1 MDGRSSAQR
10 TITRRLRLVGGRRH
24 DGIHSLHQPHTVAGE
39 CRGRLAARHKYNN
52 AGKNWRHTG
61 DVWRYGLRLLVTA
74 VAAEAPYDKIV
85 TGRWWDWSVMNPIFG
100 LLIALVVLT
109 LLDWARRR
117 YAGVVRGVPAL
128 SQ

>member
-1 MDGRSSAQR
+1 MAVPRRKEQSRVGPVALVAVAMMASIAFTSLIPSPEPKASPSSTANW
-10 TITRRLRLVGGRRH
+10 
-24 DGIHSLHQPHTVAGE
+24 
-39 CRGRLAARHKYNN
+39 RHKYNN

-100 LLIALVVLT
+100 LLIALVVC
-109 LLDWARRR
+109 
-117 YAGVVRGVPAL
+117 AL
-128 SQ
+128 AV

>member
-1 MDGRSSAQR
+1 M
-10 TITRRLRLVGGRRH
+10 
-24 DGIHSLHQPHTVAGE
+24 
-39 CRGRLAARHKYNN
+39 
-52 AGKNWRHTG
+52 
-61 DVWRYGLRLLVTA
+61 WRYGLRLLVTA
-74 VAAEAPYDKIV
+74 VVAEAPYDKIV